1 MYTPCGPHLLIHPCR
16 LPQLLTPS
24 CANTLLIDFHRLS
37 LFSSLHCA
45 SFFGIIEIIAGL
57 VEAEGC
63 AINKIDCIGSAPLMW
78 AALNGHERAV
88 IILLGHGA
96 DPDRQDSTVR
106 TPLWCATSD
115 GHEGVVKILLGRDDV
130 GPEKLGGFGQTPPP
144 PGRPPPMGTREW

>member
-1 MYTPCGPHLLIHPCR
+1 M
-16 LPQLLTPS
+16 
-24 CANTLLIDFHRLS
+24 
-37 LFSSLHCA
+37 
-45 SFFGIIEIIAGL
+45 